1 MFSDSQTKASILNSQ
16 FSSVFNMTE
25 SLDSMKDKGIS
36 PHPSMTDIKVS
47 CAGVFKLELDVHKA
61 PGPDGLSP
69 KLLKELAEEL
79 APILTLL
86 FQTSLQQGKIP
97 DDWSTADV
105 VPIFKS
111 GEKSKAENY
120 RPISLTCILC
130 KTMEH
135 IISSSIMHHLD
146 GTNILT
152 DAQHG
157 FRKRRSCDTQ
167 LILAVQD
174 LAKSLHDRTQ
184 SDVILLD
191 FSKAFDKVPHA
202 RLLYKLTYY
211 GITGTTHNW
220 INDFLRKQTQR
231 VVLEGSSSDV
241 TAVTSGVPQGSVL
254 DPQLFLVF
262 INDLPEY
269 VSENTTVRLFA
280 DDCKLYRRIQTH
292 EDSSQLQEDLNSLQK
307 WEQDWL
313 MSFNPKKCQVLR
325 IARKKTPVIFN
336 YVIGNHTL
344 DSPDTTKYLGV
355 HLSQDLSWNN
365 HINYIAKKA
374 SSTSAFLQRKIHAC
388 PRQTKVLCYKA
399 LVRPVMEY
407 MPAQSGTLTH
417 RKTSL
422 SWRWFQRKYARFIFN
437 NFQRTSSVSTML
449 NHLQWPSLQ
458 ERRAQYKVVMVY
470 LLCQQS
476 SRYPANIL
484 PSCTSCNIK
493 RIHPKVCHPFRKNLC
508 FPAIFLPRFHWP
520 MEFAAPGDSW
530 LCNSRSVSTRC
541 AAHATPPLMG
551 DLCFLLAPAMHV
563 V

>member
-1 MFSDSQTKASILNSQ
+1 MFSDSQTKDSIL
-16 FSSVFNMTE
+16 
-25 SLDSMKDKGIS
+25 S

-47 CAGVFKLELDVHKA
+47 CAGVFKLLRELDVHKA
-61 PGPDGLSP
+61 PGSDGLSP

-97 DDWSTADV
+97 DDWRTADV

-135 IISSSIMHHLD
+135 IISSSIMHHFD

-152 DAQHG
+152 DAQNG

-174 LAKSLHDRTQ
+174 LAKSLDDRTQ
-184 SDVILLD
+184 SDVFLLD

-220 INDFLRKQTQR
+220 INDFLKHRTQR

-241 TAVTSGVPQGSVL
+241 TAVTSGVPQGSVIGPL
-254 DPQLFLVF
+254 LFLVF

-280 DDCKLYRRIQTH
+280 DDCMLYRRIQTH
-292 EDSSQLQEDLNSLQK
+292 EDSSQLQDDFNSLQK
-307 WEQDWL
+307 WEKDWL

-325 IARKKTPVIFN
+325 ITRKKTQVIFN

-344 DSPDTTKYLGV
+344 DSLDTAKYLGV
-355 HLSQDLSWNN
+355 HLSRDLSWNN

-374 SSTSAFLQRKIHAC
+374 SSASAFLQRNIHAC

-399 LVRPVMEY
+399 L
-407 MPAQSGTLTH
+407 ACSACDGICLH
-417 RKTSL
+417 SL
-422 SWRWFQRKYARFIFN
+422 
-437 NFQRTSSVSTML
+437 
-449 NHLQWPSLQ
+449 
-458 ERRAQYKVVMVY
+458 
-470 LLCQQS
+470 
-476 SRYPANIL
+476 
-484 PSCTSCNIK
+484 
-493 RIHPKVCHPFRKNLC
+493 
-508 FPAIFLPRFHWP
+508 
-520 MEFAAPGDSW
+520 G
-530 LCNSRSVSTRC
+530 
-541 AAHATPPLMG
+541 PP
-551 DLCFLLAPAMHV
+551 HTEEHH
-563 V
+563 